1 MALGFFGSKAKS
13 ADSQSNSSSSN
24 AKYPKDDKPYDPET
38 VVPGETHLND
48 NGSDASLTIGKQM
61 ELEADNAIK
70 YRTCSW
76 QKVCFCPYCVRRLHR

>member
-76 QKVCFCPYCVRRLHR
+76 QKVCVCPYCVRRPHR

>member
-1 MALGFFGSKAKS
+1 MALGLFGSKAKS
-13 ADSQSNSSSSN
+13 TDSHSNSSSSN
-24 AKYPKDDKPYDPET
+24 AKYPKDDKTYDPET

-76 QKVCFCPYCVRRLHR
+76 QKVCVCPYCVRPFHR

>member
-1 MALGFFGSKAKS
+1 MALGLFGAKANS
-13 ADSQSNSSSSN
+13 ADAHSNSSSSN
-24 AKYPKDDKPYDPET
+24 EKYHKDKNYDPET

-76 QKVCFCPYCVRRLHR
+76 PKVCFCR